1 MVKEAAL
8 DTVSVKKKKRPGL
21 PLYIGLAAF
30 LLLAALGVLVFAS
43 GVFE

>member
-30 LLLAALGVLVFAS
+30 LLLAALGGLVFAS